1 VTGSPAPE
9 PLDAQ
14 ETLDFRDAPRILA
27 HADFQLYCDD
37 VPGALALL
45 DQAHAATLDRRYA
58 TRAAEVRSWLQHL
71 AKPTEYTSV
80 YAQFYATRRGRFSLK
95 RFSFKRLERDLRILL
110 GRKTRRTVERMD
122 RDPEFRLLEEEVA
135 RSRPARVLD
144 AGCGEGRVAIAL
156 GARHPDVQIVGLDV
170 ARTNVRLARR
180 VNRYSNVTFQ
190 ESFVEDFAQR
200 TAPGSFD
207 LVYSFAV
214 LEHVAD
220 LDATV
225 ASILRLLRPGGR
237 FCFSVPMNGLK
248 AVGPL
253 PAFKPRDGV
262 LGHVRRFTE
271 QSLHAQFGRY
281 PALRLVKLPGEW
293 RPEQYPDAIVPVEFG
308 AFFAAFSKPA
318 GPSIRR

>member
-1 VTGSPAPE
+1 LLNRE
-9 PLDAQ
+9 
-14 ETLDFRDAPRILA
+14 ETLDFKDVAGILA

-37 VPGALALL
+37 VPGALAVL
-45 DQAHAATLDRRYA
+45 DQAYAATQDRRYA

-71 AKPTEYTSV
+71 ARPAEYTSV

-95 RFSFKRLERDLRILL
+95 RFSLKRLERDFRILL
-110 GRKTRRTVERMD
+110 GRKTRKTVERMD

-135 RSRPARVLD
+135 RHRPARMLD

-170 ARTNVRLARR
+170 ARTNIRLARR

-190 ESFVEDFAQR
+190 ESFVEDFARR

-225 ASILRLLRPGGR
+225 AGILRLLRPGGR

-248 AVGPL
+248 AIGPL

-271 QSLHAQFGRY
+271 QNLHAQFGRY
-281 PALRLVKLPGEW
+281 PSFRLVKLPGEW

-308 AFFAAFSKPA
+308 AYFAAFSKP
-318 GPSIRR
+318 